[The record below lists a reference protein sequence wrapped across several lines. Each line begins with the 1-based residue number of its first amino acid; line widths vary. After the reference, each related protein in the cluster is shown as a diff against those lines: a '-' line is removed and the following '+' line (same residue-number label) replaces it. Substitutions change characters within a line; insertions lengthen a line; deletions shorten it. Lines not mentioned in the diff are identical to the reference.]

1 MEEYLEDPILVDSG
15 SVSLGS
21 GMTLFEYISIAT
33 SLVLSFSLART
44 LTNLA
49 PIFTS
54 EHRYWVHSTWVLGLL
69 ISHASLFWQIWL
81 YQGVE
86 VWTLVEF
93 VLLLMGPIMML
104 IGVSLLVPVGA
115 VPDYRIYFES
125 IRGPLY
131 SVLIVAS
138 VQPIP
143 LAHLLFDIPLINPL
157 LWSNLIFASAAVV
170 GLVGR
175 KRSIDKV
182 LVCFWLLGVIGGLIA
197 NNDHEVTRALI
208 ESLRG

>member
-1 MEEYLEDPILVDSG
+1 M
-15 SVSLGS
+15 GS

-44 LTNLA
+44 LTNFA
-49 PIFTS
+49 PIFAS
-54 EHRYWVHSTWVLGLL
+54 ENRYWVHSAWAVGLL
-69 ISHASLFWQIWL
+69 VNHAILFWDIWL

-93 VLLLMGPIMML
+93 VLLLLGPIMLL
-104 IGVSLLVPVGA
+104 IAASLVVPVAA

-125 IRGPLY
+125 IRGPFY
-131 SVLIVAS
+131 SVLIVGS

-143 LAHLLFDIPLINPL
+143 LAYLLFDIPFIHPL
-157 LWSNLIFASAAVV
+157 LLSNLIFAAAAVV

-175 KRSIDKV
+175 KRSIDMV
-182 LVCFWLLGVIGGLIA
+182 LVCFMILGVISGLFMK
-197 NNDHEVTRALI
+197 NDPEVARALM